1 MLLTRNI
8 FCGHNIALPAEECIC
23 ITCSA
28 SFSVVLL
35 LKLVLLNR
43 LFRVLHQLMQMF
55 GLPLPHLLD
64 LQLNL
69 TSVSGPLSYIDS
81 NLISFCMSCL
91 IYLFMFCLISYF
103 SIALAFWDIL
113 SCASLFI
120 LLSHLVLSSFVL
132 SNLILKRWF
141 IYCKFQWWQEA
152 TQ

>member
-28 SFSVVLL
+28 SFCGVAVETSFTQQTVLSPSSADAN
-35 LKLVLLNR
+35 VW
-43 LFRVLHQLMQMF
+43 
-55 GLPLPHLLD
+55 PHLLD

-81 NLISFCMSCL
+81 NLIISFCMSCL

-141 IYCKFQWWQEA
+141 MYYKFQWWQEA

>member
-35 LKLVLLNR
+35 LKLVLL
-43 LFRVLHQLMQMF
+43 VW
-55 GLPLPHLLD
+55 PHLLD

-81 NLISFCMSCL
+81 NLIISFCMSCL

-132 SNLILKRWF
+132 SNLILKR
-141 IYCKFQWWQEA
+141 
-152 TQ
+152 